1 MSSGHH
7 FLVLEDLAKE
17 RPSVRMHGKE
27 IYVEQAG
34 KELTR
39 AQEAGDPGEE
49 MKERQATTN

>member
-17 RPSVRMHGKE
+17 RPSVRMQGKE

-34 KELTR
+34 KELTL

-49 MKERQATTN
+49 MKERQAATN